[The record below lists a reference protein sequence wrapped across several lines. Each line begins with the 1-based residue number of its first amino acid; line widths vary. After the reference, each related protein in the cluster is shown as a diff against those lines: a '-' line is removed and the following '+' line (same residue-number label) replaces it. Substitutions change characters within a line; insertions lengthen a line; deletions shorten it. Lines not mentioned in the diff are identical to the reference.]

1 VLAARGL
8 SGAASSGAKSR
19 ARRARPGHVQASPA
33 PLRRAGPERARG
45 RQVDLHTNVVGGLLL
60 SEPAT
65 DLAVALAIA
74 SSFHEQPIAADLAAI
89 GEIGRAAARAWG

>member
-1 VLAARGL
+1 M
-8 SGAASSGAKSR
+8 
-19 ARRARPGHVQASPA
+19 
-33 PLRRAGPERARG
+33 
-45 RQVDLHTNVVGGLLL
+45 DLHTNVVGGMLL

-89 GEIGRAAARAWG
+89 GEIGCAVTQACHACWHAVHAA

>member
-1 VLAARGL
+1 M
-8 SGAASSGAKSR
+8 
-19 ARRARPGHVQASPA
+19 
-33 PLRRAGPERARG
+33 
-45 RQVDLHTNVVGGLLL
+45 DLHTNVVGGLLL

-89 GEIGRAAARAWG
+89 GEIGRARARACCRIGLGRIRSGYLTYP